1 MRSNADRRAAQAGKH
16 PMHEWILRL
25 IEQGGYGG
33 IALLMFLENVFPPI
47 PSEVIMGLGG
57 IAVARGTMEFWP
69 LLAVGTA
76 GSTLGNY
83 VWFLVGDR
91 LGIERL
97 RPFVERWGRW
107 LTLEWH
113 DVEAA
118 TAFFRRHGQWV
129 VFALRFSPLLRTVI
143 SLPAG
148 LTHMRHVRFLIFT
161 FAGAGIWNAVLIL
174 GGQWLAR
181 YEAWLEPVVLG
192 TMALAV
198 VGYGWRVLT
207 WKPRG

>member
-1 MRSNADRRAAQAGKH
+1 
-16 PMHEWILRL
+16 MHEWILRL
-25 IEQGGYGG
+25 IEQGGYWG

-83 VWFLVGDR
+83 IWFLIGDR
-91 LGIERL
+91 LGIARL
-97 RPFVERWGRW
+97 KPFVSRWGRW
-107 LTLEWH
+107 LTLEWE
-113 DVEAA
+113 DVERA

-129 VFALRFSPLLRTVI
+129 VFGLRFSPLLRTMI

-148 LTHMRHVRFLIFT
+148 LTHMSHWRFLVFT
-161 FAGAGIWNAVLIL
+161 FAGAAIWNAALIL

-181 YEAWLEPVVLG
+181 YEAWLEPIVLG
-192 TMALAV
+192 TLGLAV
-198 VGYGWRVLT
+198 IGYVWRVLT